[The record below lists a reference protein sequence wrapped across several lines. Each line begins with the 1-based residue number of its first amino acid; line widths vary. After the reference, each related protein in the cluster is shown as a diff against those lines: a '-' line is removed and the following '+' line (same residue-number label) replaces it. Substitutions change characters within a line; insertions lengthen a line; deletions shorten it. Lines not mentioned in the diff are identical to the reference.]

1 MSEQNNNN
9 KKGGRCISLT
19 VHTKIFHFNA
29 CFAYLVILL
38 ICNMAYV
45 KADAETFDDLVLDNL
60 EAEPRLMF
68 STGNGTLAI
77 PS

>member
-1 MSEQNNNN
+1 MASPIQ
-9 KKGGRCISLT
+9 LT
-19 VHTKIFHFNA
+19 T

-45 KADAETFDDLVLDNL
+45 KADAETFDDLVLDNV

-68 STGNGTLAI
+68 SNGNGTLAI